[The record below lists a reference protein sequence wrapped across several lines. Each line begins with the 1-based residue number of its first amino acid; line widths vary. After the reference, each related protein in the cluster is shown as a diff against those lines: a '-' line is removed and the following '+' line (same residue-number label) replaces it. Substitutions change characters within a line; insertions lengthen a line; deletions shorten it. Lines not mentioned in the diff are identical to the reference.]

1 MKSPLC
7 VFSQN
12 EGQLIDSD
20 SDLIL
25 NDGDITLT
33 YGDITV
39 STDATGAHT
48 SGTPVG
54 GVAVNSDE
62 ALDRELAFG
71 EHELVIRGTRLVL
84 PMDDSEPPLSLD
96 SRRHRHKNETMSWTE
111 RVSSLYHVSSR
122 AISLSTSPVSEVAGL
137 MSLPHSS
144 LFLLRHHRNVNYLFT
159 SHHKDFFC
167 LLPLIRPLTSWIG
180 SML

>member
-1 MKSPLC
+1 MLNDYSFF

-33 YGDITV
+33 YGDIAV

-48 SGTPVG
+48 SGMPVG

-96 SRRHRHKNETMSWTE
+96 SHRYRHKNETMS
-111 RVSSLYHVSSR
+111 
-122 AISLSTSPVSEVAGL
+122 
-137 MSLPHSS
+137 
-144 LFLLRHHRNVNYLFT
+144 
-159 SHHKDFFC
+159 
-167 LLPLIRPLTSWIG
+167 
-180 SML
+180 

>member
-48 SGTPVG
+48 SPVG

-159 SHHKDFFC
+159 HRKDFFC
-167 LLPLIRPLTSWIG
+167 LLPLIRPLTSRIG

>member
-1 MKSPLC
+1 MTAQKLLKFKWWNHHC
-7 VFSQN
+7 AFFQN
-12 EGQLIDSD
+12 EEQLKDDD

-48 SGTPVG
+48 SGTAVG

-71 EHELVIRGTRLVL
+71 DHELVIRGTRLVL
-84 PMDDSEPPLSLD
+84 PMDDSEPPLPLD
-96 SRRHRHKNETMSWTE
+96 SRRHRHKYETMSWTGQAVTE
-111 RVSSLYHVSSR
+111 RVSLLSIISHPER
-122 AISLSTSPVSEVAGL
+122 SLSAPL
-137 MSLPHSS
+137 LSLKWLVWCLYLIHHS
-144 LFLLRHHRNVNYLFT
+144 
-159 SHHKDFFC
+159 FFY
-167 LLPLIRPLTSWIG
+167 IITE
-180 SML
+180 M

>member
-1 MKSPLC
+1 MITRTTLKKSAQIQTMKSPLC

-12 EGQLIDSD
+12 EEQLKDSD

-25 NDGDITLT
+25 NDGDISLT

-39 STDATGAHT
+39 STDAAGAHT

-54 GVAVNSDE
+54 GVNSDE

-71 EHELVIRGTRLVL
+71 DHELVIRGTRLVL

-96 SRRHRHKNETMSWTE
+96 SHRHWHKNETMS
-111 RVSSLYHVSSR
+111 
-122 AISLSTSPVSEVAGL
+122 
-137 MSLPHSS
+137 
-144 LFLLRHHRNVNYLFT
+144 
-159 SHHKDFFC
+159 
-167 LLPLIRPLTSWIG
+167 
-180 SML
+180 